1 MKRSVS
7 EGSPEPLGLTLDERG
22 ANVAV
27 FSANATSIELCLF
40 DAQGAAE
47 VERIRLPSR
56 TGDVF
61 HGHFEGISVGQRYG
75 FRAHGPHEPRE
86 GRRFNAAKLLVDPYA
101 LALDRPFT
109 LAPAMLGFRQ
119 GVADA
124 DLSFDAT
131 DSAPCMPKA
140 IAITPTAAENRL
152 PPRRPWSDTIIY
164 ELHVR
169 GFTKTHPGIPE
180 AIRGTFAGL
189 AHPAAIDHLLK
200 LGVTAV
206 EILPCAAWIEE
217 LHLKAT
223 GHTNYWG
230 YNPITLMAP
239 EPRLAP
245 GGWEEIRTCTSALHA
260 AGIEVIVDVV
270 LNHTGEGGELGSTLS
285 MRGLDNASY
294 YRLAR
299 DRRYFINDTGCGNTL
314 ALDRPPVVR
323 LAMDAL
329 RAWVKFGGID
339 GFRFDLAPVLGRR
352 EEGFDA
358 SAPLIT
364 AITQDPLLREVRLIA
379 EPWDIGPGGYQVG
392 GFPEPWREWNDQ
404 FRDTIRKFWRG
415 DNAMVPGAVTRFA
428 GSSDIF
434 GPYRRPSSSVNFVV
448 AHDGFTLADLVS
460 HERKHNEANGENN
473 RDGTNENYSW
483 NNGIEGATR
492 DPAILAARRR
502 DQRNLLASLLLARGT
517 PMLAMGSECGQSQ
530 GGNNNAYAQDN
541 ATTWM
546 NWGAADE
553 ALLSCAA
560 HIIALRKAHPAF
572 TRDHFLTGD
581 ASDVSLI
588 PDVQWLTP
596 KGLPMQSGDWADSHL
611 RTVIAA
617 FYAPSGETQEADRVI
632 AILHAG
638 SKPIEVTLPEAQ
650 MGFVWGCCLDTAH
663 ENGRGEEQAFEG
675 GAIIYVAPRS
685 VAVLDERAAG
695 TFRLVVKSGQGV
707 APDLLD
713 RLATAAGIAPDWY
726 DISGER
732 HIVPPETKVTLL
744 ADMGLPA
751 GSSSEAR
758 ESLVRLADDHD
769 RRALPWSLVVREGE
783 SVRVRLPLT
792 NGRAPDALRVQR
804 EDGSAS
810 VIPLGPSD
818 IELVSFTALDGRP
831 SEAAMAKLPQQP
843 LGRHRIILQHR
854 PELHCQLTISPG
866 RCYLPDALR
875 SGGQATGIAAQL
887 YSLRRAQDQ
896 GIGDFTTLSELARMA
911 GRAGF
916 ATVGVN
922 PLHALFSSDR
932 ERTSPYYPSDRR
944 FIDPIYIDV
953 ADLPGL
959 SGGGCAAAAFA
970 KHAGRIATL
979 SALAHVDYS
988 AVWPLKREI
997 LEAAFADFEDMRAQ
1011 APGTIPSSDFDAFV
1025 ASGGKT
1031 LFQFAC
1037 FQAISESRRGEA
1049 WTQWPDD
1056 LAKRNESAL
1065 QAFAQANARQVRFHL
1080 FLQWLCERQL
1090 AGAAAQ
1096 GRKADLWLGF
1106 YRDLAVGA
1114 APDGAECW
1122 ANADQLMK
1130 ACSVGAPPDPFAE
1143 GGQNWG
1149 LQPPNPVAWQRSA
1162 YASFNELTSANMR
1175 HAGALRIDHAMAL
1188 ARLFVI
1194 PNGAKA
1200 LEGAY
1205 LSYPVHDLIG
1215 QLALESQRARCVVV
1229 GEDLGTVPMG
1239 FRETTDAADILSYR
1253 VFWFERN
1260 GEDFTPTAAYPRKS
1274 LACLSTH
1281 DLPTLAGWW
1290 QGEDIIEKEALGLM
1304 TADEAAG
1311 AMAGR
1316 AADKQALIRLLQ
1328 REGLS
1333 VDVDLSAPVDA
1344 SVVAA
1349 AHRLLGRASSLI
1361 AVAQI
1366 DDVVGELTA
1375 VNLPGTDRE
1384 RPNWRRKLPGA
1395 IEDLP
1400 AKLSAF
1406 AGPLRR

>member
-1 MKRSVS
+1 MQRS
-7 EGSPEPLGLTLDERG
+7 
-22 ANVAV
+22 
-27 FSANATSIELCLF
+27 F
-40 DAQGAAE
+40 
-47 VERIRLPSR
+47 
-56 TGDVF
+56 
-61 HGHFEGISVGQRYG
+61 
-75 FRAHGPHEPRE
+75 
-86 GRRFNAAKLLVDPYA
+86 
-101 LALDRPFT
+101 
-109 LAPAMLGFRQ
+109 
-119 GVADA
+119 
-124 DLSFDAT
+124 
-131 DSAPCMPKA
+131 
-140 IAITPTAAENRL
+140 
-152 PPRRPWSDTIIY
+152 
-164 ELHVR
+164 
-169 GFTKTHPGIPE
+169 
-180 AIRGTFAGL
+180 
-189 AHPAAIDHLLK
+189 
-200 LGVTAV
+200 
-206 EILPCAAWIEE
+206 
-217 LHLKAT
+217 
-223 GHTNYWG
+223 
-230 YNPITLMAP
+230 
-239 EPRLAP
+239 
-245 GGWEEIRTCTSALHA
+245 
-260 AGIEVIVDVV
+260 
-270 LNHTGEGGELGSTLS
+270 
-285 MRGLDNASY
+285 
-294 YRLAR
+294 LAR
-299 DRRYFINDTGCGNTL
+299 PI
-314 ALDRPPVVR
+314 
-323 LAMDAL
+323 
-329 RAWVKFGGID
+329 
-339 GFRFDLAPVLGRR
+339 
-352 EEGFDA
+352 
-358 SAPLIT
+358 
-364 AITQDPLLREVRLIA
+364 
-379 EPWDIGPGGYQVG
+379 
-392 GFPEPWREWNDQ
+392 
-404 FRDTIRKFWRG
+404 
-415 DNAMVPGAVTRFA
+415 
-428 GSSDIF
+428 SS
-434 GPYRRPSSSVNFVV
+434 R
-448 AHDGFTLADLVS
+448 
-460 HERKHNEANGENN
+460 
-473 RDGTNENYSW
+473 
-483 NNGIEGATR
+483 
-492 DPAILAARRR
+492 
-502 DQRNLLASLLLARGT
+502 
-517 PMLAMGSECGQSQ
+517 C
-530 GGNNNAYAQDN
+530 
-541 ATTWM
+541 
-546 NWGAADE
+546 
-553 ALLSCAA
+553 
-560 HIIALRKAHPAF
+560 RKAHPAF

-581 ASDVSLI
+581 APDVSLI

-596 KGLPMQSGDWADSHL
+596 KGLPMQSGDWGDSHL

-617 FYAPSGETQEADRVI
+617 LYAPSGETHEADRVI

-638 SKPIEVTLPEAQ
+638 PEPIEVTLPEAQ
-650 MGFVWGCCLDTAH
+650 MGCVWRCCLDTAH
-663 ENGRGEEQAFEG
+663 ENGRGEERAFEG
-675 GAIIYVAPRS
+675 GAIMTVAPRS
-685 VAVLDERAAG
+685 VAVLEERSAG
-695 TFRLVVKSGQGV
+695 TFRFVVKSAQGV

-713 RLATAAGIAPDWY
+713 RLASAAGIAPDWY

-732 HIVPPETKVTLL
+732 HIVPPETKVALL
-744 ADMGLPA
+744 ADMGFPA

-769 RRALPWSLVVREGE
+769 RRALPWSLVVREE
-783 SVRVRLPLT
+783 EAVRVRLPLT
-792 NGRAPDALRVQR
+792 DGRAPDALRVQR

-810 VIPLGPSD
+810 VIPLGPGD
-818 IELVSFTALDGRP
+818 IEFVPFTALDGRP
-831 SEAAMAKLPQQP
+831 TEAAIATLPPQP
-843 LGRHRIILQHR
+843 LGRHRIILEHR
-854 PELHCQLTISPG
+854 PELDCHLTISPG

-875 SGGQATGIAAQL
+875 SGKKATGIAAQL

-922 PLHALFSSDR
+922 PLHALFPCDR
-932 ERTSPYYPSDRR
+932 ERSSPYYPSDRR

-953 ADLPGL
+953 AELPGL
-959 SGGGCAAAAFA
+959 SGGGCAAAALA
-970 KHAGRIATL
+970 KHAGRIASF
-979 SALAHVDYS
+979 SALGHVDYS

-1011 APGTIPSSDFDAFV
+1011 ASGGTLPQDFDAFI

-1037 FQAISESRRGEA
+1037 FQAISEGRRGEA
-1049 WTQWPDD
+1049 WTQWPED

-1090 AGAAAQ
+1090 ASAEAQ
-1096 GRKADLWLGF
+1096 GRKSDLWLGF

-1122 ANADQLMK
+1122 ANADQLMQ

-1143 GGQNWG
+1143 AGQNWG

-1239 FRETTDAADILSYR
+1239 FRETMDAADILSYR
-1253 VFWFERN
+1253 VFWFERS
-1260 GEDFTPTAAYPRKS
+1260 GEDFTPTAAYPQKS

-1304 TADEAAG
+1304 TAEEAA
-1311 AMAGR
+1311 AATAR
-1316 AADKQALIRLLQ
+1316 RSADKQALLRLLQ
-1328 REGLS
+1328 REGLG
-1333 VDVDLSAPVDA
+1333 VDVDLNAPVDA

-1384 RPNWRRKLPGA
+1384 RPNWRRKLLGA